1 MTGGEGATATRSQG
15 AQDFLPRRGG
25 LPSLRSAAGG
35 CRGCALYRDATATVF
50 GSGPASARFFLVGE
64 VPGDQEDRQG
74 EPFVGPA
81 GRLLGHA
88 MADAGMDRK
97 MAYLTNAVKHFRF
110 TRDEGGKRR
119 IHKKPS
125 RGQIAACRPWLLAE
139 LAAVRPEI
147 IVCLGATAA
156 QSLLGNDFRVTR
168 ERGVLL
174 GPQDLPEHNAM
185 AERPEAAPRVLATVH
200 PSAILRAKGEDRT
213 DAYDEFV
220 SDLRA
225 AASESTDPT

>member
-1 MTGGEGATATRSQG
+1 M
-15 AQDFLPRRGG
+15 
-25 LPSLRSAAGG
+25 PSLRAAARE

-50 GSGPASARFFLVGE
+50 GAGGASARFFLVGE
-64 VPGDQEDRQG
+64 VPGDQEDRRG

-81 GRLLGHA
+81 GRLLGDA

-97 MAYLTNAVKHFRF
+97 TAYLTNAVKHFRF
-110 TRDEGGKRR
+110 TRDESGKRR

-139 LAAVRPEI
+139 LAAVHPEI

-156 QSLLGNDFRVTR
+156 QSLLGNDFRVSR

-174 GPQDLPEHNAM
+174 DPRDLPERNNM

-200 PSAILRAKGEDRT
+200 PSSILRAKGEDRQH
-213 DAYDEFV
+213 AYDEFV
-220 SDLRA
+220 SDLRVA
-225 AASESTDPT
+225 AGESTGGN